1 MFRLTLLA
9 ALLLPS
15 LALADDQVRKFDTFY
30 GINVKGPISVYVD
43 VGKEQ
48 SVKVSGRKEYIDK
61 VSTVVEGGVLRVV
74 YENTNKAPVNVKEG
88 DKITVTVP
96 ALTSFRVL
104 GAGESR
110 VTNVNGERIDI
121 SFEGAGA
128 LYASGKVKLL
138 RMKGQGVGEANL
150 KDLKAERADVN
161 FTGMGDISLYASD
174 TLNLIVEGMG
184 NFTYYGN
191 PKHVNK
197 SAKGIG
203 NVSPGK

>member
-1 MFRLTLLA
+1 MFRSMLLA
-9 ALLLPS
+9 ALLFPT
-15 LALADDQVRKFDTFY
+15 LALAEDQVRKLDTFY
-30 GINVKGPISVYVD
+30 GVNVKGPISVYVD
-43 VGKEQ
+43 VGKAQ
-48 SVKVSGRKEYIDK
+48 SVTVSGRKDYIGK
-61 VSTVVEGGVLRVV
+61 VSTVVDGGVLRVI
-74 YENTNKAPVNVKEG
+74 YEKEGKGEVNVKEG
-88 DKITVTVP
+88 DKITITVP

-110 VTNVNGERIDI
+110 VTNINGERIDI

-138 RMKGQGVGEANL
+138 RMKGQGVGGVNT
-150 KDLKAERADVN
+150 KDLHAERADVN
-161 FTGMGDISLYASD
+161 FAGMGDIKVYASD

-197 SAKGIG
+197 SVTGLGSINA
-203 NVSPGK
+203 GK

>member
-1 MFRLTLLA
+1 MYRTLVFS
-9 ALLLPS
+9 ALLLS
-15 LALADDQVRKFDTFY
+15 ASAQAADQARKLDNFY
-30 GINVKGPISVYVD
+30 GINVKGPINVYVD

-48 SVKVSGRKEYIDK
+48 SVKISGRKEYIDK
-61 VSTVVEGGVLRVV
+61 VSIVVEGGVLRVV
-74 YENTNKAPVNVKEG
+74 YENTNKAPVDVKEG

-96 ALTSFRVL
+96 VLTSYRVL

-110 VTNVNGERIDI
+110 VTNINGERIDI

-138 RMKGQGVGEANL
+138 RMKGQGVGQANL

-191 PKHVNK
+191 PKHINK

>member
-1 MFRLTLLA
+1 MFRTMLLATLLF
-9 ALLLPS
+9 PS
-15 LALADDQVRKFDTFY
+15 LAFADAQVRKLDAFY

-43 VGKEQ
+43 VGKQQ
-48 SVKVSGRKEYIDK
+48 SVTVSGSKEYIGK
-61 VSTVVEGGVLRVV
+61 VTTVVEGGVLRVV
-74 YENTNKAPVNVKEG
+74 FEKTNKGSVELKEG

-110 VTNVNGERIDI
+110 VTNIHGERIDI

-138 RMKGQGVGEANL
+138 RMKGQGVGGVNT
-150 KDLKAERADVN
+150 KDLQAERADVN
-161 FTGMGDISLYASD
+161 FQGMGDISVHASD
-174 TLNLIVEGMG
+174 TLNLVVEGMG

-197 SAKGIG
+197 SVTGLGSVKA
-203 NVSPGK
+203 GK